1 MPDVPDHEHVF
12 NTLKRFSR
20 ALLTTSLVLV
30 LVLAVFVVAVYVFNP
45 LMFQAVADSPRNVFA
60 NEPRVFE
67 STTIAVGC
75 APNATGN
82 ATVSGY
88 QFLGARYLRITGNV
102 TLPDASSVLAEP
114 TIVKRSEHE
123 YVLVVEGR
131 PTNETK
137 RGCQGLV
144 RYTAK
149 IRLPYGTSNY
159 QLVVRHGE
167 NQTLRIVGH
176 S

>member
-1 MPDVPDHEHVF
+1 MPDSPDSEPVF
-12 NTLKRFSR
+12 DTLKRFLR
-20 ALLTTSLVLV
+20 ALLTTSLVLI
-30 LVLAVFVVAVYVFNP
+30 LVLAVFVVAIYVFNP
-45 LMFQAVADSPRNVFA
+45 LMFHAIADSPHNVFA

-67 STTIAVGC
+67 STTIAAGC

-82 ATVSGY
+82 ATVAGY

-102 TLPDASSVLAEP
+102 TLPDASSVLTEP
-114 TIVKRSEHE
+114 TIVKRTEHE
-123 YVLVVEGR
+123 YALVVEGR

-149 IRLPYGTSNY
+149 IRLPYGTNNY
-159 QLVVRHGE
+159 TLVVRHGK
-167 NQTLRIVGH
+167 NQTLRIV
-176 S
+176 